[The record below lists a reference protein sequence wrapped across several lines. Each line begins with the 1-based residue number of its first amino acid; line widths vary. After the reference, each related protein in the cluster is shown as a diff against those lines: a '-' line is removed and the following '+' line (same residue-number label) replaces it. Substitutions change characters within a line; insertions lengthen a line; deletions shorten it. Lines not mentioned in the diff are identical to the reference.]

1 MKLYEEIGTGIFVH
15 EKVKIGKNVTIGHCS
30 CIGFGDP
37 EDGALIIEDNVS
49 IGAFCVIHFGATIR
63 ESVSIDHN
71 CVIGSEVEIGK
82 NTKILS
88 GKEIT
93 DKAKVGENCVIG
105 GHVPDRTIIEDDV
118 TFMGEIAHS
127 HRDASLPWDD
137 TIEPSPTIY
146 KGSFIGVNALI
157 IGSVEIGPCAFIGA
171 GEIVRVNVG
180 KRMAYMKGT
189 IRPLEYYKGTFNS
202 RCK

>member
-1 MKLYEEIGTGIFVH
+1 MKEYDETGTGIFVH
-15 EKVKIGKNVTIGHCS
+15 EKVKIGKNVSIGHCS
-30 CIGFGDP
+30 CIGFGDT
-37 EDGALIIEDNVS
+37 EDGEVIIEDNVS

-63 ESVSIDHN
+63 ESVSIEHK

-93 DKAKVGENCVIG
+93 YKASVGENCIIG
-105 GHVPDRTIIEDDV
+105 GHVPDRTTIEDNV

-127 HRDASLPWDD
+127 NRDASKDWD
-137 TIEPSPTIY
+137 TTEEESPIIK

-157 IGSVEIGPCAFIGA
+157 IGSIEIGPSAYIGA

-180 KRMAYMKGT
+180 ERMAYMKGT
-189 IRPLEYYKGTFNS
+189 IKPLDFYKGTFNT
-202 RCK
+202 R